1 LCAAAGVLDV
11 YTESQ
16 VCLSSGLATPGPV
29 IGAVLL
35 IPAAYAAWSL
45 RHIRDPRRLFR
56 WSLGVIAVVALI
68 WYPNW
73 SALPLPT
80 GVHNVYQGVFPTWV
94 WSFQFGVTL
103 EKPVDVPLVSGA
115 TLLFA
120 AALAAVALLTYVLF
134 EYARRRE
141 LHKDRS

>member
-1 LCAAAGVLDV
+1 
-11 YTESQ
+11 
-16 VCLSSGLATPGPV
+16 
-29 IGAVLL
+29 L

-45 RHIRDPRRLFR
+45 RHISDPRRLFR
-56 WSLGVIAVVALI
+56 WLLATIALVGLI

-80 GVHNVYQGVFPTWV
+80 GVHNAYQGLLPTWT

-120 AALAAVALLTYVLF
+120 AALAAVALLTYASL

-141 LHKDRS
+141 LHKDRAERNPIGRK